1 MKQNNAFKMRFLLA
15 LMAILAT
22 IAGYATQLSGS
33 VTISATGTASATVF
47 KNYNSLIT
55 YLTGTGTRSDGGPSN
70 IATGGFGLS
79 GNLTVNVV
87 SGTITEKVT
96 IPSTITGLGANK
108 LTFLGANRT
117 GSVIEYATTATAGDN
132 FVVRVDQADNVT
144 FQNMTI
150 RVASSVSTSTGCIAL
165 HILGTTTN
173 AANDISVINCNITGV
188 NNSTTS
194 LSGGLIANGTT
205 TTTVLSST
213 GVGARL
219 AVTGCTIAGG
229 YYNMIVGGSSSLTPT
244 STFRDLRVSTT
255 TFSNGNYY
263 GLALRNC
270 INMNVSGNTFT
281 GTASASTFSYGID
294 MSGCHGLADATS
306 INNQITVVNNNI
318 FSSMGGRGI
327 TVSSTNG
334 RSTVNPNEFVGN
346 VVLGNFRGTSTYQPL
361 SFSTVTNSVIA
372 HNSAAI
378 NFSAASTTSGVFSM
392 TSGTNNKVY
401 NNTFIGNGSSNAIYL
416 GTNTTCTISNNNL
429 FNWTDNSATAQ
440 LVSVSGTTYNKTQL
454 EANAIPQVSNANI
467 STSQGWAN
475 LTNLSGNN
483 GCVLGASLAT
493 AGVTTPSVDIAG
505 NTRNAT
511 SPTIGAYQITGVTD
525 DAAILGVFVRGTAGN
540 QTLVGGQQVVKVLV
554 RNAGSNSLTSV
565 SLQYTV
571 NGNTTTQTFS
581 GLSLASCASD
591 TLTFSSSFTLNSGC
605 VPVSVQ
611 VNDVNGTFDNNV
623 NNDLGTVQAAIPI
636 SAGTYTINSALP
648 ASSSNFTSFA
658 GFMSAASCGGFVGTG
673 NVIVNVNGIYNEQVT
688 FGAIPGLSST
698 RRLIFQGTDTVNSGI
713 WFAGTAGAPHTVRFN
728 TGAQYISF
736 QDMHIRGMNVT
747 NAYAV
752 HVFGNA
758 VGLEFKRCNIT
769 TASSTSYTNV
779 PVMFAASTSTYTPG
793 VAASDILIED
803 NYIYGGTDGI
813 VITSTSTLT
822 TFSAATHCDNIRVL
836 RNRVVNCNAGAGWGA
851 IHMRFVR
858 NATVDGNFTGV
869 EGSGTQIGG
878 YYGAYFA
885 NMLSAPGLPTRINN
899 NTVNA
904 ASTTY
909 GFFISS
915 SNGPAGVG
923 VNGWNE
929 FIGNR
934 YAPING
940 ETQTSG
946 AFFTSSTRWKIY
958 HNTLFQNNPSATAY
972 ALNITGSATD
982 SHQIINNSFISVLG
996 APLNVGITP
1005 SSSWVITNNNFFN
1018 YGSTTL
1024 ASAGGAFTP
1033 SNIGTLQTG
1042 NINANQGWTS
1052 SSNLSIN
1059 NGCVNGIALGILT
1072 DAAGNARNAT
1082 SPDMGALEAQ
1092 NLAANDAT
1100 VVEVINPTNPTGASS
1115 QNSKVV
1121 VRNNGTSTLNS
1132 FNVYYAVNGVLTGSE
1147 AVTGASIAPCDTKH
1161 ITFTTPFT
1169 PAGGCNSFTAF
1180 TILPNGAA
1188 DGNPSNDSLTIT
1200 FGVAVTGTLT
1210 LNSGAPASSTNFNSF
1225 ADLFSALNCSG
1236 VGTGGVTI
1244 NVTGVYNE
1252 ILTLNPIPGAS
1263 ASNRVRFVGVD
1274 TATSKISVA
1283 NATSPYATIQFNAGA
1298 NFYTFENMTIEGTST
1313 AGARPVYCVNQ
1324 VEGITFKN
1332 CAINVLSNQT
1342 SSLFDPIWVAS
1353 TSVPITGF
1361 VFEGNTL
1368 RGGYYGVYL
1377 SGSASLAG
1385 SNPVNRPT
1393 NFVLLNNTINDA
1405 YYYGAYIYGT
1415 NGTQFIGN
1423 QVNVRTVGTTTTSS
1437 YGVYAYYNSN
1447 SSAQA
1452 FKFNNN
1458 TIRGWQNYGAYFWY
1472 HNAYPK
1478 ESPTSTWYGHPY
1490 GMVSEINGNLI
1501 PGSGLTIPAQ
1511 AFYGNGLRSVNM
1523 YHNTFLT
1530 IAASYALQVN
1540 TAATYRTDSC
1550 NIRNNTLMTKTASVM
1565 TNTATL
1571 PAENY
1576 PLWAN
1581 VDSFC
1586 TVGPNN
1592 YYVIDFPEDTSRSL
1606 ANIEG
1611 MMFGANP
1618 LSSRFYY
1625 RKDSTFTNLSLIRN
1639 SASYNVSQGITSLT
1653 NPIPADGCLNG
1664 VNLGVGADINGV
1676 TRSAIAPDMGAFEV
1690 PTATNDVQVYAI
1702 PSPMNGAPG
1711 TQNVVAKIKNNG
1723 SVNVTSVSLRFSLNG
1738 GAATTET
1745 FTGLSLAPCD
1755 TQSVYFTATTSIPGG
1770 CNNFRVL
1777 VDGVNGGADG
1787 NAQNDT
1793 FARTVSSPMS
1803 GTYTIGASGSDY
1815 ASITAAIDALTCS
1828 GVNGAVT
1835 FNIASG
1841 TYNETDVLP
1850 AIAGASAAN
1859 TITFQSAA
1867 GNRDSVTI
1875 AFATTTSN
1883 LSVFRLANA
1892 QYVTIKNLTVQNTA
1906 ATTSSRAI
1914 EIAGGNVLTFDNVRV
1929 LMPTMTGTS
1938 YGMFNT
1944 NTGSDSVVIVN
1955 SLFSGGYY
1963 GYFNNGTAS
1972 VRHTSTNISN
1982 NVFTNQYYYGIY
1994 AYYNDGSV
2002 IHNNTIGNFT
2012 NTFNYGIDY
2021 SYGYNDIRASF
2032 VTNNRIRANGGYGLD
2047 VYYSNN
2053 SNSATRTVITN
2064 NMVSVGSSANTS
2076 AAYGIYIYA
2085 SRNTD
2090 YYHNSVRVEGTST
2103 CYGLYYGQINSGSY
2117 TNNFSNNIVA
2127 DFGTSATSSYGIY
2140 YAASATYNGT
2150 FKSDSNNIY
2159 NAPGSNVA
2167 YYSPTAS
2174 GYTSLSAFRFASGA
2188 NNLEFGSDSVMPQ
2201 FLAIDDLHLSGTS
2214 HAALGNRGKIL
2225 ASVPTDIDGQT
2236 RCPNVGCPGATAR
2249 PDLGADEFEPLA
2261 ADAGATAVIA
2271 NSFCPS
2277 VAGPVS
2283 VRVRNFSAT
2292 DTMTAVTI
2300 NWELSTNGGAWVA
2313 QTPFNATGLT
2323 VSPGTTSDQVV
2334 GNLTLAI
2341 GNVYQVRAFTSD
2353 PNGVT
2358 DLNNINDTVVGAA
2371 FSASLSGTITV
2382 GGTTPMYPTLDAAF
2396 ADLSV
2401 KGVCGPTT
2409 LLVRSMTVT
2418 TPVQLN
2424 NVPGASATN
2433 TILVTPDAGATVNI
2447 AVPAS
2452 TTAGYALNINRADF
2466 VTIQGLNISRTAGGT
2481 AGYAVLLSGG
2491 NDGVEIRN
2499 CNISVITGTTT
2510 TLVPIYNASTA
2521 ADSMDNIKIV
2531 GNTITNGYY
2540 GMYLY
2545 EASASAATG
2554 TVIDSN
2560 TFDGQYYYG
2569 IFTYYHNGLKIRNN
2583 SVLKNANSNTL
2594 NYGIYSYYGAS
2605 NATVGQSEIA
2615 NNTIIGNNL
2624 SSNTTYGIYAS
2635 YYTGGM
2641 NIYNNYVRGT
2651 NRLLYVYGNSWEG
2664 NAAYKTR
2671 IYNNQFVQ
2679 ENGTTALQGVLY
2691 IASNGIVPVVADFVH
2706 NNISINSVTGS
2717 GAAGVV
2723 FANAFVQD
2731 SLVFANNNVYTAN
2744 GAIPVLI
2751 YGAPGANGLADRNN
2765 FKADNAVW
2773 YAGHYNTTAGN
2784 WTVYSDKS
2792 SWYAATGMDTNS
2804 VSVDPGYLSATDLHV
2819 TNLTL
2824 DGAGTYLAAYPTDMD
2839 GQSRNTTTP
2848 DIGSDEFTPSPYDVA
2863 VISSPYP
2870 VYVGGCSASA
2880 TDSIVIRLKN
2890 FGTSTVTFGAGDS
2903 LYAVISGVNP
2913 QTYGVALSG
2922 SIIAG
2927 GTMDVTV
2934 TNSYDLTI
2942 VGTHTIDAYGVFNSF
2957 ADGFAA
2963 NNNMVERSVVRPASV
2978 TATNS
2983 VPFNQGFEFD
2993 ITTSWTNSGTK
3004 NWITR
3009 TGAGSTTTT
3018 GPAGAFQG
3026 TRYLVVPNTGATTID
3041 NYIIESPCMDLSGMG
3056 CAAATFR
3063 THMYGANIG
3072 TLRLE
3077 ASTNGGQTWNTV
3089 WTRTGQQQAT
3099 RATAWTNNT
3108 VDIASYATSSTSFR
3122 FRYDGIVGTST
3133 MEVAVD
3139 TFRLSPST
3147 STTLAA
3153 DAARTAGS
3161 TCDIFT
3167 FVDRTAPASVS
3178 RKWRISPPNFSLY
3191 GGTTLTD
3198 SILRVTFT
3206 NSGAYVVSLD
3216 TVVTVCGNTQVGPG
3230 TSTKIISI
3238 AAPAGAAGLWTG
3250 AQDAD
3255 WNNGCNWADGIAP
3268 GSGVVVTIPANMP
3281 NYPSVAGNVNV
3292 NDLSIASGAS
3302 MDISTGNTV
3311 TVLGNINVGG
3321 IVSGNGTIKVAGSN
3335 DQSIT
3340 AGYMPSTTFGL
3351 DTASANQNLILSGS
3365 QYGLVMDFARRSTLQ
3380 SVDVKVSNIVTP
3392 VTVALRNS
3400 SNVTLY
3406 STSVT
3411 PNGTNGFQTVNLNW
3425 SVPAGNGY
3433 KLVMITPSSGS
3444 ATYGMSSVGMA
3455 YPYAASNYVNIT
3467 SSWSG
3472 AATTTTSYYHFF
3484 NVRVAGGTTLANLN
3498 LEKTSG
3504 DVVLQDNVGAT
3515 TLTLNVGNGVVKSAG
3530 IIDQD
3535 LQTNYDNVYITDGSA
3550 SAVTRIGGTDSTNY
3564 IQGRVVRNVSSGAT
3578 GTYLFPVGFNNT
3590 KGDTTDRRNGKVK
3603 GFYSP
3608 MAVQFTTGSATNGT
3622 LTGSYYDYDP
3632 MWYTGNINNKDTVA
3646 GAYDLFDSVSGG
3658 AVDVKMNALWRVEN
3672 EGLSN
3677 FVYNWEVAGMT
3688 FDSTGNV
3695 GDELAGS
3702 TLRLVKK
3709 DVWNAGN
3716 WDFQGKN
3723 AVAGL
3728 ISDFTAKNAA
3738 RRDSLTSFSSVS
3750 VAGNGRGKSGE
3761 GLPVDFVS
3769 FTAKKSD
3776 RNAVLTWVTA
3786 AEINVNAFVIER
3798 SIDGKNFE
3806 EIGRKNPQGP
3816 STYNFTDLRPVA
3828 GTNYYRIK
3836 TIDNDGS
3843 IGYSPVRS
3851 LQFSD
3856 AISSMNVFP
3865 NPFVSNLGVELN
3877 ASKAGVAQITIMDVT
3892 GRKVLMSV
3900 NSNVKNG
3907 KNFIQ
3912 LPQADD
3918 LATGSYLLKVE
3929 FAGDVVWTKLVKN

>member
-1 MKQNNAFKMRFLLA
+1 
-15 LMAILAT
+15 
-22 IAGYATQLSGS
+22 
-33 VTISATGTASATVF
+33 
-47 KNYNSLIT
+47 
-55 YLTGTGTRSDGGPSN
+55 
-70 IATGGFGLS
+70 
-79 GNLTVNVV
+79 
-87 SGTITEKVT
+87 
-96 IPSTITGLGANK
+96 
-108 LTFLGANRT
+108 
-117 GSVIEYATTATAGDN
+117 VIEYATTATAGDN

-150 RVASSVSTSTGCIAL
+150 RVASSVSISTASMAL
-165 HILGTTTN
+165 HIHGTTSN
-173 AANDISVINCNITGV
+173 PANDISVINCNITGV

-194 LSGGLIANGTT
+194 SSGGLVANGTT

-229 YYNMIVGGSSSLTPT
+229 YYNMIVGGSTSLTPT
-244 STFRDLRVSTT
+244 STFRDLRVSST
-255 TFSNGNYY
+255 TFSNGYYY
-263 GLALRNC
+263 GLTLRNC
-270 INMNVSGNTFT
+270 VNMNVSGNTFT

-294 MSGCHGLADATS
+294 MSGCNGVADATS
-306 INNQITVVNNNI
+306 INNQVTVVNNNI
-318 FSSMGGRGI
+318 FSGMGGRGI
-327 TVSSTNG
+327 YVLSTNG
-334 RSTVNPNEFVGN
+334 RSTANPNEYVGN

-361 SFSTVTNSVIA
+361 YFSSVSNSVIA

-378 NFSAASTTSGVFSM
+378 NFSTTSTSAGVFWMS
-392 TSGTNNKVY
+392 SGTNNQVY
-401 NNTFIGNGSSNAIYL
+401 NNTFIGNSTSNAVYL
-416 GTNTTCTISNNNL
+416 GTNTTCTFSNNNL
-429 FNWTDNSATAQ
+429 FNWTDNTATGQ
-440 LVSVSGTTYNKTQL
+440 LVSINGTTYNRNQL
-454 EANAIPQVSNANI
+454 EANLIPQVSNANI
-467 STSQGWAN
+467 SVSQGWSG
-475 LTNLSGNN
+475 LTNLTGNN
-483 GCVLGASLAT
+483 GCITGASLAT
-493 AGVTTPSVDIAG
+493 AGVTTPSIDING
-505 NTRNAT
+505 NTRNST
-511 SPTIGAYQITGVTD
+511 TPTIGAYQITGVTD
-525 DAAILGVFVRGTAGN
+525 DAAVLGVFVQGPTGN
-540 QTLVGGQQVVKVLV
+540 QTLLGGQQVVKALV
-554 RNAGSNSLTSV
+554 RNAGSNPLTSV
-565 SLQYTV
+565 TLQYTV
-571 NGNTTTQTFS
+571 AGNTTTQTFS
-581 GLSLASCASD
+581 GLSLASCTSD
-591 TLTFSSSFTLNSGC
+591 TLTFSSRFTLNSGC
-605 VPVSVQ
+605 VTVTVQ
-611 VNDVNGTFDNNV
+611 VNDANGSFDNNV
-623 NNDLGTVQAAIPI
+623 NNDSRTGQAAIAI
-636 SAGTYTINSALP
+636 AAGTYSINSGLP

-658 GFMSAASCGGFVGTG
+658 GFMSAASCGGFVGSG
-673 NVIVNVNGIYNEQVT
+673 NVIVNVNGIYNEQIT
-688 FGAIPGLSST
+688 FGNIPGLSST
-698 RRLIFQGTDTVNSGI
+698 RRLIFQGTDTINSGI
-713 WFAGTAGAPHTVRFN
+713 WFAGTAAAPHTLRFN
-728 TGAQYISF
+728 TGAQYITF
-736 QDMHIRGMNVT
+736 QDMHIRGNNAT

-769 TASSTSYTNV
+769 TASATVYTNV
-779 PVMFAASTSTYTPG
+779 PVMFAASLTTYTTG

-813 VITSTSTLT
+813 VVTSASTST
-822 TFSAATHCDNIRVL
+822 TFSAATHCDNIRIL
-836 RNRVVNCNAGAGWGA
+836 RNRVVNSNGGAGFGA
-851 IHMRFVR
+851 IHMRYVR
-858 NATVDGNFTGV
+858 NATVDGNFMGV
-869 EGSGTQIGG
+869 EGTGTQVGG
-878 YYGAYFA
+878 YYGAYFG

-899 NTVNA
+899 NTINA

-909 GFFISS
+909 GYYIAS

-940 ETQTSG
+940 ETQNSG

-972 ALNITGSATD
+972 ALNISGSNTD
-982 SHQIINNSFISVLG
+982 SHQIINNSFVSVLG

-1024 ASAGGAFTP
+1024 ASAGGTFSPA
-1033 SNIGTLQTG
+1033 NIGTLQTG
-1042 NINANQGWTS
+1042 NINVNQGWVS
-1052 SSNLSIN
+1052 SFNVAIN
-1059 NGCVNGIALGILT
+1059 NPCANGIALGITT
-1072 DAAGNARNAT
+1072 DAAGNARSSTN
-1082 SPDMGALEAQ
+1082 PDMGALEAQ
-1092 NLAANDAT
+1092 NVAANDAA
-1100 VVEVINPTNPTGASS
+1100 VVEVINPTNPTGSTS
-1115 QNSKVV
+1115 QNAKVV
-1121 VRNNGTSTLNS
+1121 VKNNGTVTLTS
-1132 FNVYYAVNGVLTGSE
+1132 FNVYYSVNGALIGSE
-1147 AVTGASIAPCDTKH
+1147 AITGASIAPCDTKH

-1188 DGNPSNDSLTIT
+1188 DGNPNNDSLTIQ

-1210 LNSGAPASSTNFNSF
+1210 LNSGAPASSTNFTSF
-1225 ADLFSALNCSG
+1225 ADLFAALNCSG

-1263 ASNRVRFVGVD
+1263 ATNRVRFVGVD

-1313 AGARPVYCVNQ
+1313 TGARPVYCVNQ

-1332 CAINVLSNQT
+1332 CAINVPSNQT
-1342 SSLFDPIWVAS
+1342 SSLFDPIWVAN
-1353 TSVPITGF
+1353 TAVPITGF

-1368 RGGYYGVYL
+1368 RGGYYGIYL
-1377 SGSASLAG
+1377 SGSVSLAG

-1393 NFVLLNNTINDA
+1393 NFVFLNNRISDA

-1415 NGTQFIGN
+1415 NGTQLIGN
-1423 QVNVRTVGTTTTSS
+1423 QIDMRTVGTTTTSS
-1437 YGVYAYYNSN
+1437 YGAYVYYSGNS
-1447 SSAQA
+1447 ATQA

-1458 TIRGWQNYGAYFWY
+1458 QIRGWQNYGAYFY
-1472 HNAYPK
+1472 YFNAYPK
-1478 ESPTSTWYGHPY
+1478 ESPTSTWYSHPF

-1501 PGSGLTIPAQ
+1501 PGSGLTVPAQ
-1511 AFYGNGLRSVNM
+1511 AFYGMGMRSVNM

-1530 IAASYALQVN
+1530 IAASFALQVN
-1540 TAATYRTDSC
+1540 TATTYRTDSC
-1550 NIRNNTLMTKTASVM
+1550 NIRNNTLMTKSAAAM
-1565 TNTATL
+1565 TNSATL
-1571 PAENY
+1571 PAGNY

-1592 YYVIDFPEDTSRSL
+1592 YYVVDFAEDTSRAL

-1611 MMFGANP
+1611 LMFGANP

-1625 RKDSTFTNLSLIRN
+1625 RRDSTFANGSVINN
-1639 SASYNVSQGITSLT
+1639 STSFNVSQGITSLT

-1664 VNLGVGADINGV
+1664 LNLGVGADINGV
-1676 TRSAIAPDMGAFEV
+1676 TRSSIAPDMGAFEV

-1702 PSPMNGAPG
+1702 PSPLNGAPG
-1711 TQNVVAKIKNNG
+1711 SQNVVAKIKNNG
-1723 SVNVTSVSLRFSLNG
+1723 SVNITSVTLKFSVNG
-1738 GAATTET
+1738 GVATTET

-1755 TQSVYFTATTSIPGG
+1755 TMSVYFTSTANIPGG
-1770 CNNFRVL
+1770 CNSFRVL

-1787 NAQNDT
+1787 NALNDT
-1793 FARTVSSPMS
+1793 FNRTVSSPMS

-1815 ASITAAIDALTCS
+1815 ASITAAVDALTCS
-1828 GVNGAVT
+1828 GVNGPVT

-1841 TYNETDVLP
+1841 TYNETDNIP
-1850 AIAGASAAN
+1850 AIVGASATN
-1859 TITFQSAA
+1859 TITFQSAT

-1875 AFATTTSN
+1875 AFATTSSN
-1883 LSVFRLANA
+1883 LFVFRLANA

-1963 GYFNNGTAS
+1963 GYYNTGSTT

-1994 AYYNDGSV
+1994 AYYNDGII
-2002 IHNNTIGNFT
+2002 IHNNNIGNFT

-2021 SYGYNDIRASF
+2021 SYGYNNIRASS

-2047 VYYSNN
+2047 IYYPNYSNL
-2053 SNSATRTVITN
+2053 ATRTLVSN

-2076 AAYGIYIYA
+2076 SAYGIYIY
-2085 SRNTD
+2085 SPVNCD
-2090 YYHNSVRVEGTST
+2090 FYHNSVRVEGTTT
-2103 CYGLYYGQINSGSY
+2103 CYGMYYNQFTAASNV
-2117 TNNFSNNIVA
+2117 NNFSNNIVA
-2127 DFGTSATSSYGIY
+2127 DFGTSPTASYGVY
-2140 YAASATYNGT
+2140 YAASTTYNGT
-2150 FKSDSNNIY
+2150 LRSDSNNIY
-2159 NAPGSNVA
+2159 NAPGSNIA

-2174 GYTSLSAFRFASGA
+2174 GYTSLSAFRFASGV

-2236 RCPNVGCPGATAR
+2236 RCPNVGCPGSTSN

-2271 NSFCPS
+2271 NAFCPG
-2277 VAGPVS
+2277 VPGPVT
-2283 VRVRNFSAT
+2283 VRVKNYSAT
-2292 DTMTAVTI
+2292 DTMSSVTI
-2300 NWELSTNGGAWVA
+2300 HWELSTNGGAWVA
-2313 QTPFNATGLT
+2313 QTPFSATGLS
-2323 VSPGTTSDQVV
+2323 VIPNGTSDQVV
-2334 GNLTLAI
+2334 GNLTLSV
-2341 GNVYQVRAFTSD
+2341 GNVYQVRAYTTD

-2358 DLNNINDTVVGAA
+2358 DLNNINDTVVGAG
-2371 FSASLSGTITV
+2371 FYSSLSGTITV
-2382 GGTTPMYPTLDAAF
+2382 GGATPTYPTLDAAF
-2396 ADLSV
+2396 ADLST

-2409 LLVRSMTVT
+2409 LVVRSMTVT

-2447 AVPAS
+2447 AVPTS
-2452 TTAGYALNINRADF
+2452 TSSGYALNLNGADF
-2466 VTIQGLNISRTAGGT
+2466 VTIQGLNISRTVGGT

-2499 CNISVITGTTT
+2499 CNISVIAGTSSS
-2510 TLVPIYNASTA
+2510 LAPIYNASVA

-2545 EASASAATG
+2545 ETSANAATG

-2560 TFDGQYYYG
+2560 TLDGQYYYG

-2594 NYGIYSYYGAS
+2594 NYGIYSYYGTS
-2605 NATVGQSEIA
+2605 NATVGQSEIG
-2615 NNTIIGNNL
+2615 NNTIISNNL
-2624 SSNTTYGIYAS
+2624 ASNTTYGIYAS
-2635 YYTGGM
+2635 YYTGGI
-2641 NIYNNYVRGT
+2641 NIFNNYVRVS
-2651 NRLLYVYGNSWEG
+2651 NRTLYSYGNSWDG
-2664 NAAYKTR
+2664 NVAYRTR
-2671 IYNNQFVQ
+2671 IYNNQFIQ
-2679 ENGTTALQGVLY
+2679 ENGTSAVQGVCY
-2691 IASNGIVPVVADFVH
+2691 IASNSTNPVVADVVH
-2706 NNISINSVTGS
+2706 NNVLVNSVTGS
-2717 GAAGVV
+2717 GAAAVV
-2723 FANAFVQD
+2723 FQNAMVQD
-2731 SLVFANNNVYTAN
+2731 SLVFANNNVYTLA

-2751 YGAPGANGLADRNN
+2751 YGAPGANGLVDRNN
-2765 FKADNAVW
+2765 YKADNANW
-2773 YAGHYNTTAGN
+2773 FAGHYNTTAGN

-2792 SWYAATGMDTNS
+2792 SWYASTGMDTNS
-2804 VSVDPGYLSATDLHV
+2804 VSVDPGYLSSTDLHG
-2819 TNLTL
+2819 TNQAL
-2824 DGAGTYLAAYPTDMD
+2824 DGAGTFLADYPTDMD

-2880 TDSIVIRLKN
+2880 NDSIVIRLKN
-2890 FGTSTVTFGAGDS
+2890 FGTSAVTFGAGDS
-2903 LYAVISGVNP
+2903 LYAVITGVNP

-2922 SIIAG
+2922 NIISG

-2934 TNSYDLTI
+2934 TNAYNLAI

-2957 ADGFAA
+2957 ADGYAA

-2978 TATNS
+2978 TASNS
-2983 VPFNQGFEFD
+2983 VPYNQGFEFD

-3009 TGAGSTTTT
+3009 TGAGSTSTT
-3018 GPAGAFQG
+3018 GPSGAFQG

-3041 NYIIESPCMDLSGMG
+3041 NYSIESPCMDLSGMG
-3056 CAAATFR
+3056 CAAASFR
-3063 THMYGANIG
+3063 TFMYGANIG

-3089 WTRTGQQQAT
+3089 WSRSGQQQ
-3099 RATAWTNNT
+3099 TARTQSWSNNV
-3108 VDIASYATSSTSFR
+3108 VDVAQYATSSTSFR

-3139 TFRLSPST
+3139 TFRIAPST
-3147 STTLAA
+3147 TTTLVA
-3153 DAARTAGS
+3153 DASATAGS
-3161 TCDIFT
+3161 TCNIFT
-3167 FVDRTAPASVS
+3167 FVDRTTPASLT
-3178 RKWRISPPNFSLY
+3178 RKWKISPPNFNLY
-3191 GGTTLTD
+3191 GGTTLND

-3216 TVVTVCGNTQVGPG
+3216 TVTTICGNTQVGPG

-3238 AAPAGAAGLWTG
+3238 AAPSGVAGLWTG

-3255 WNNGCNWADGIAP
+3255 WNNGCNWADGSAP

-3281 NYPSVAGNVNV
+3281 NYPTVSGNVTV
-3292 NDLSIASGAS
+3292 NDLSISAGANLT
-3302 MDISTGNTV
+3302 ISNGNIV

-3321 IVSGNGTIKVAGSN
+3321 LVSGNGSIKVAGN
-3335 DQSIT
+3335 NNQSIT
-3340 AGYMPSTTFGL
+3340 AGYMPLTTIGK
-3351 DTASANQNLILSGS
+3351 DTASQNQSLILSGS
-3365 QYGLVMDFARRSTLQ
+3365 QYGLVMDFARQAKLQ
-3380 SVDVKVSNIVTP
+3380 SVDIKVNNTVSPATIV
-3392 VTVALRNS
+3392 LRNS
-3400 SNVTLY
+3400 SNVTLF

-3411 PNGTNGFQTVNLNW
+3411 PNGTNSFQTVNLNW
-3425 SVPAGNGY
+3425 TVPAGNGY
-3433 KLVMITPSSGS
+3433 KLVFITPVSGS
-3444 ATYGMSSVGMA
+3444 ASYGMSTSGIS

-3467 SSWSG
+3467 SSWNGTS
-3472 AATTTTSYYHFF
+3472 TTTTSYYHFF
-3484 NVRVAGGTTLANLN
+3484 NVKVSGGTTLANLN

-3504 DVVLQDNVGAT
+3504 DVVLQDNVGANS
-3515 TLTLNVGNGVVKSAG
+3515 LILNIGNGVFKSAG

-3535 LQTNYDNVYITDGSA
+3535 LQTNYDNIYITDGSA

-3564 IQGRVVRNVSSGAT
+3564 IQGRMVRNVSSGAT
-3578 GTYLFPVGFNNT
+3578 GTYLFPVGFYNA
-3590 KGDTTDRRNGKVK
+3590 KGDTTDRRNGKIK
-3603 GFYSP
+3603 GFYTP
-3608 MAVQFTTGSATNGT
+3608 MAIQFTTGSATDGT

-3632 MWYTGNINNKDTVA
+3632 LWYTGNINNKDTVA

-3672 EGLSN
+3672 SGLSN

-3709 DVWNAGN
+3709 EVWNTGN
-3716 WDFQGKN
+3716 WGFQGKN

-3761 GLPVDFVS
+3761 GLPVEFVS

-3851 LQFSD
+3851 LQFTD

-3900 NSNVKNG
+3900 NSSVKNG